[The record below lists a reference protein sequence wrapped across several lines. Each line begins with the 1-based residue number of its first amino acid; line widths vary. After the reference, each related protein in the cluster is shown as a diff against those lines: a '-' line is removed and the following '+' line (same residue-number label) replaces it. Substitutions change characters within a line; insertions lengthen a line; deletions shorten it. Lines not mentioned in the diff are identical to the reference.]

1 MKLKE
6 IEARLAELDKIVSE
20 TQDIEEVRKAIE
32 ERKTLEAEKTKL
44 IEAEKAEEER
54 IQKEEAEKR
63 AAKAALLSGNPLLG
77 NKIEDVKGEER
88 KMRDIEEFRNSK
100 EYIEAYAE
108 RIKTGDDTELRT
120 LLTTNTGTGT
130 VVVPEVV
137 INEIKT
143 AWDRNEI
150 LALVSQK
157 LEVKGN
163 IDQQFEISGDD
174 AIIHDEGSGAVA
186 EENLSLGNVKLV
198 PEEIIKWITLSSA
211 VMSMR
216 GEAFL
221 RYIYRELAHK
231 IMKKEA
237 DQLINKIKALPS
249 SATSSS
255 PNAKVVKA
263 GAAVGTVVD
272 AIGNLSDEANNP
284 TVIINK
290 FSYAAMKKA
299 AYANGYSVDPFESL
313 EVRYSDQLPA
323 FSAASENDVWMIVGD
338 FGYGV
343 MANYPDGEA
352 IEITLDTITMKT
364 EGKVKAI
371 GTQFAVAEVVACR
384 AFTLVTK
391 PAAV

>member
-54 IQKEEAEKR
+54 LQKEEAEKR

-77 NKIEDVKGEER
+77 NKIEDIKGEER

-150 LALVSQK
+150 LSLVTQK

-174 AIIHDEGSGAVA
+174 AIIHNEGSGAVA

-198 PEEIIKWITLSSA
+198 PDEIIKWITLSSA

-221 RYIYRELAHK
+221 RYIYRELTHK

-263 GAAVGTVVD
+263 GAAVGTVVE

-290 FSYAAMKKA
+290 LSYAAMKKA
-299 AYANGYSVDPFESL
+299 AYANGYSVDPFENL
-313 EVRYSDQLPA
+313 DVRYSSQLPA

-343 MANYPDGEA
+343 MANYPNGEA
-352 IEITLDTITMKT
+352 VEVTLDSITLKT
-364 EGKVKAI
+364 EGKIKAI
-371 GTQFAVAEVVACR
+371 GTQFATAEVVACR

-391 PAAV
+391 PAVL